1 METRNKMGREVQ
13 VQLMV
18 SIAGRPT
25 LRELFANEHEVV
37 VVVTRYN

>member
-18 SIAGRPT
+18 SIVGPT